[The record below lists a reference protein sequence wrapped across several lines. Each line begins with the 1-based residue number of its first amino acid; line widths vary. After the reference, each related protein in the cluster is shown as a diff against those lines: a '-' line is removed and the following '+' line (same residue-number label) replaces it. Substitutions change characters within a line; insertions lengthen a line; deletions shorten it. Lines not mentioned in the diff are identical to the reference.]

1 MTTSCLL
8 LKKKIK
14 KEKRFNARFLAVGPE
29 VAVIK
34 EIHMA
39 RIPSISTSRGEKVR
53 KLFEERRNKWISVI
67 SSEDLTSQTTF
78 SVKAASVVNILS
90 LEKWLNCGIV
100 TIQIEF
106 RPKI

>member
-1 MTTSCLL
+1 
-8 LKKKIK
+8 
-14 KEKRFNARFLAVGPE
+14 
-29 VAVIK
+29 
-34 EIHMA
+34 MA

-53 KLFEERRNKWISVI
+53 KFSEERRNKWISVI
-67 SSEDLTSQTTF
+67 SSEDLTAQTTF
-78 SVKAASVVNILS
+78 SVKAAEKS

>member
-1 MTTSCLL
+1 MT
-8 LKKKIK
+8 
-14 KEKRFNARFLAVGPE
+14 
-29 VAVIK
+29 
-34 EIHMA
+34 

-53 KLFEERRNKWISVI
+53 KLSEERRNKWISVI
-67 SSEDLTSQTTF
+67 SREDLTVQTTF

-90 LEKWLNCGIV
+90 LEKWLNCGII